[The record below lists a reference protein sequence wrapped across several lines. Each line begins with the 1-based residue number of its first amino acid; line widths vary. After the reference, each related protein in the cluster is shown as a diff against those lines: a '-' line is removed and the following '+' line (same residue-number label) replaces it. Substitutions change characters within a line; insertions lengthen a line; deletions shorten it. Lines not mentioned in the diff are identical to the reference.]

1 MVPCQRIGPVL
12 DSMFAFVANVVLMIN
27 QVVLRRQ
34 CRARGCRLGRQEFKK
49 RSPWGLSS
57 SYVYLRGMGAVVL
70 QRALSSFTG
79 FSRGRSAREKNVDGK
94 SSFGLNKILVLS
106 PVMSCLAEDSEN
118 RQMLSSLGKIRF
130 AFGCRG
136 VWLLGERREKKDR
149 ILMGNVRKKA
159 FALSPALALSLA
171 PWQSCATSGAFCFP
185 KQHPPKKILGVA

>member
-1 MVPCQRIGPVL
+1 
-12 DSMFAFVANVVLMIN
+12 MIN

-136 VWLLGERREKKDR
+136 VWLLGERREKKGSGFDGER
-149 ILMGNVRKKA
+149 QKKSLCSFA
-159 FALSPALALSLA
+159 RSCALSRSLA
-171 PWQSCATSGAFCFP
+171 VLRYKWCFLFS
-185 KQHPPKKILGVA
+185 QAAPPKKILGVA